1 MANKDLT
8 RDTTLTKELRDRGEA
23 VRGLWAQ
30 RNNAYNKYEAMYNL
44 NWETNAVTDPN
55 LQATKTINPDPRNS
69 CDGVVK
75 LIEATDA
82 DFNVPFDMNSAASQ
96 EVSDAIENWCNVI
109 FKTISRVRAV
119 NLLHDM
125 SLSAS
130 VLNEVHIGVIP
141 TKLLL
146 ENAKLK
152 ASKANK
158 MTALIKRYERLS
170 KVTPFMWEIYDPRT
184 GYPEFDSYGMSGYY
198 RVVNNMTGA
207 DLVARFGSVA
217 YTVGITDKNLQ
228 DKGEFAEWWDDTF
241 HAVWWNG
248 KIVMAQEHELP
259 RIPIIAKVVGGTNSL
274 FTKPEYQRAGF
285 LHTLDKSRLWESQN
299 IGLTAMASSVL
310 RTASFPQMI
319 YERMGDDATDVLE
332 IDYSQAGGVV
342 YAKRG
347 SNVRPMDKKAIDP
360 ALREFLE
367 VANQLSVES
376 TIQRSA
382 LGQAIGA
389 SATFSMT
396 SLLASQGRYVIVPI
410 QKAISEACGD
420 AMAATLEFAKA
431 GLGAKMSQNGS
442 VLELDV
448 KQVPEDVYV
457 GCVVDVKMPQDER
470 ANALMAI
477 QLTNPQ
483 NPLASVRWVR
493 ENLLGMGQSKNMDQE
508 ITRETIQK
516 LLAQVQVQQKAQQ
529 IMQQGQQQAAPQ
541 GMPVDQG
548 GGQPLP
554 NMPPGSMPSGV
565 SPEQQM
571 GMQMGGGTA
580 PGVGAMPPS
589 GALPPEF
596 MQGGMQ

>member
-1 MANKDLT
+1 MASKDLT
-8 RDTTLTKELRDRGEA
+8 KDTTLTKELRDRGEA
-23 VRGLWAQ
+23 VRGLWSQ
-30 RNNAYNKYEAMYNL
+30 RNAAYNKYEQMYNL
-44 NWETNAVTDPN
+44 DWQTNAVTDPN

-82 DFNVPFDMNSAASQ
+82 DFNVPFDMNSATSQ
-96 EVSDAIENWCNVI
+96 DISDAIENWCNVI

-130 VLNEVHIGVIP
+130 VLNEVHIGVVP
-141 TKLLL
+141 TRLLL

-158 MTALIKRYERLS
+158 MTALIKRYERLVN
-170 KVTPFMWEIYDPRT
+170 VTPFMWEIYDPRT

-198 RVVNNMTGA
+198 RVVNNLVGS

-217 YTVGITDKNLQ
+217 YAVGVTDKNLQ

-310 RTASFPQMI
+310 RTAAFPQMI
-319 YERMGDDATDVLE
+319 YEQMNAEDPTDVLN

-347 SNVRPMDKKAIDP
+347 SNVRPMEKKAIDP

-420 AMAATLEFAKA
+420 AMAATLEFARA
-431 GLGAKMSQNGS
+431 GLGSKMSQNGS

-448 KQVPEDVYV
+448 KSVPEDVYV

-529 IMQQGQQQAAPQ
+529 IMQQGQAAPPQ
-541 GMPVDQG
+541 GGMPQG
-548 GGQPLP
+548 APPEAGM
-554 NMPPGSMPSGV
+554 MPPGSMPTGV
-565 SPEQQM
+565 SPEQFG

-596 MQGGMQ
+596 MQGGVQ